1 MYVIVKCMLKSTLK
15 STLMLNFLTLA
26 LISPKSSLNNQL
38 TFIFPFT
45 SKFQVKFRLHDIK
58 LILPFDIAR
67 NIKVF
72 VSCLFAYHY
81 HQPIRTYKLKAYKSL
96 FTRWRNV
103 FPTSSQYYFH
113 KKYASNSLIFH
124 LHMYVLFHLHMYNI
138 ISSPVIQTGIK

>member
-81 HQPIRTYKLKAYKSL
+81 HQPIRTYKLKAFIYEMEKCFSNLIAIL
-96 FTRWRNV
+96 FPQKIRV
-103 FPTSSQYYFH
+103 KF
-113 KKYASNSLIFH
+113 SNISPSHVRATI
-124 LHMYVLFHLHMYNI
+124 LFHH
-138 ISSPVIQTGIK
+138 Q